1 MARDIVF
8 RAATRADLPAI
19 VAMLADDHLGQS
31 REDPS
36 LPLDQRYLEAFAAI
50 QADKNQ
56 LLAVAERDD
65 EVVGTVQLSFI
76 PSLSRRGSRRG
87 QIENVRVATTLRGQ
101 GVGKAMIAWSIEQCR
116 TRGCGLV
123 QLTSDK
129 SRTDAIRFYESL
141 GFAAGHEG
149 LKLTLD

>member
-1 MARDIVF
+1 MPRGIVF

-56 LLAVAERDD
+56 LLAVEA
-65 EVVGTVQLSFI
+65 LSV
-76 PSLSRRGSRRG
+76 S
-87 QIENVRVATTLRGQ
+87 V
-101 GVGKAMIAWSIEQCR
+101 
-116 TRGCGLV
+116 
-123 QLTSDK
+123 
-129 SRTDAIRFYESL
+129 
-141 GFAAGHEG
+141 GHEG
-149 LKLTLD
+149 KTS